1 MMRFIL
7 LCAPLLLFLGCSDP
21 AAPPKTVSM
30 LDFHD
35 AWTRATAAG
44 QSSGAMYFTIVNKG
58 EAEDRLLGVTA
69 SRAAMA
75 SVHATETLDGVVRM
89 RMVRALP
96 VPAKA
101 TVALS
106 PGGTHVMLAG
116 MTTPLV
122 IGERVQ
128 LKLDFEK
135 AGTKTVDVIVNA
147 PAAR

>member
-1 MMRFIL
+1 MIRM
-7 LCAPLLLFLGCSDP
+7 AVPLASFLYFAACSQP
-21 AAPPKTVSM
+21 APPPESVSM
-30 LDFHD
+30 LEFRD
-35 AWTRATAAG
+35 AWARATAAG

-58 EAEDRLLGVTA
+58 ETEDKLIGVSAARAE
-69 SRAAMA
+69 MA
-75 SVHATETLDGVVRM
+75 SVHETETLDGVARM

-116 MTTPLV
+116 MKEPLML
-122 IGERVQ
+122 GERVE
-128 LKLDFEK
+128 LTLRFEK
-135 AGTKTVDVIVNA
+135 AGDKKVAVIVNA